1 MRASRLRRSWSG
13 SRVGS
18 GGIWEKRFLS
28 IGLSDGSVKVA
39 GKGGRARFALHSAS
53 SALYSAGFDHAITAS
68 DGPILAITAEKPP
81 ILEAYM
87 FISPAYAQ
95 ASGGG
100 GDFLISLFPI
110 ILMFGIVYFLIIR
123 PQSQR
128 VKKHR
133 EMVEALRRGDTVV
146 TSGGIMG
153 KVTKV
158 SDNEATVEIAEGV
171 RVRVVKSTISDVTS
185 KTEPAGTPSA
195 ANKNE
200 STS

>member
-1 MRASRLRRSWSG
+1 
-13 SRVGS
+13 
-18 GGIWEKRFLS
+18 
-28 IGLSDGSVKVA
+28 
-39 GKGGRARFALHSAS
+39 
-53 SALYSAGFDHAITAS
+53 
-68 DGPILAITAEKPP
+68 
-81 ILEAYM
+81 M

>member
-1 MRASRLRRSWSG
+1 MGL
-13 SRVGS
+13 S
-18 GGIWEKRFLS
+18 GGEDWVCIAFQFFRVIFREIRS
-28 IGLSDGSVKVA
+28 RNYRQI
-39 GKGGRARFALHSAS
+39 R
-53 SALYSAGFDHAITAS
+53 
-68 DGPILAITAEKPP
+68 PILAKTAGKPP
-81 ILEAYM
+81 LLEATM
-87 FISPAYAQ
+87 FITPAYAQ

-128 VKKHR
+128 VKRHR

-185 KTEPAGTPSA
+185 KTEPAGATPASGT
-195 ANKNE
+195 NDN
-200 STS
+200 SSS

>member
-1 MRASRLRRSWSG
+1 
-13 SRVGS
+13 
-18 GGIWEKRFLS
+18 
-28 IGLSDGSVKVA
+28 
-39 GKGGRARFALHSAS
+39 
-53 SALYSAGFDHAITAS
+53 
-68 DGPILAITAEKPP
+68 
-81 ILEAYM
+81 M

-110 ILMFGIVYFLIIR
+110 ILMFGIVYLLIIR

-128 VKKHR
+128 VKRHR
-133 EMVEALRRGDTVV
+133 EMVSALRRGDMVV

-158 SDNEATVEIAEGV
+158 SDDEATVEIAEGV

-185 KTEPAGTPSA
+185 KPEPAGNAPTSGAKDSA
-195 ANKNE
+195 
-200 STS
+200 SS

>member
-1 MRASRLRRSWSG
+1 
-13 SRVGS
+13 
-18 GGIWEKRFLS
+18 
-28 IGLSDGSVKVA
+28 
-39 GKGGRARFALHSAS
+39 
-53 SALYSAGFDHAITAS
+53 
-68 DGPILAITAEKPP
+68 
-81 ILEAYM
+81 M

-110 ILMFGIVYFLIIR
+110 IVMFAIVYFLIIR

-128 VKKHR
+128 VKRHR

-158 SDNEATVEIAEGV
+158 ADNEATVEIAEGV
-171 RVRVVKSTISDVTS
+171 RVRVVKSTISEVTS
-185 KTEPAGTPSA
+185 KPEPAAAPPA
-195 ANKNE
+195 ANK
-200 STS
+200 SDSAS